1 MVKDLF
7 VNHSKQVSSAAV
19 NVLDFIT
26 GNEDAV
32 QCVPE
37 ILKESHR
44 CCCFVLPE
52 RFVHLVMCQSCL
64 IMCIR
69 AAMPLLLMITRKV
82 DV

>member
-7 VNHSKQVSSAAV
+7 VNHPKQVSSAAV

-32 QCVPE
+32 QCMPE

-44 CCCFVLPE
+44 CCWFCVTGALCPSRHVPELPDHV
-52 RFVHLVMCQSCL
+52 R
-64 IMCIR
+64 
-69 AAMPLLLMITRKV
+69 
-82 DV
+82 